1 MQVILLEAVENL
13 GKLGDTVKVKPG
25 YARNFLLPKGKAM
38 PATKENLKQI
48 EAHRAELER
57 QETEALAMAKAR
69 AEELEGREIVVV
81 RKAGDEGKLF
91 GSVGPVDIAEA
102 LAKQGA
108 EVERQEIRLPVDSIR
123 QTGEY
128 SIGVHLHAEV
138 ETSITLRVV
147 ADEGP

>member
-25 YARNFLLPKGKAM
+25 YARNFLLPQGKAM
-38 PATKENLKQI
+38 PATRENLAEI

-57 QETEALAMAKAR
+57 QEAEALAMAKAR
-69 AEELEGREIVVV
+69 VEELEGREVVVV

-91 GSVGPVDIAEA
+91 GSVGPADIVEA

-108 EVERQEIRLPVDSIR
+108 EVERQEIRLPVDTIR

-128 SIGVHLHAEV
+128 SIGLHLHAEV
-138 ETSITLRVV
+138 ETTILLRVV

>member
-1 MQVILLEAVENL
+1 ML
-13 GKLGDTVKVKPG
+13 
-25 YARNFLLPKGKAM
+25 
-38 PATKENLKQI
+38 ATKENLAEI

-57 QETEALAMAKAR
+57 QEAEALAMAKTR

-91 GSVGPVDIAEA
+91 GSVGPADISEA

-123 QTGEY
+123 QTGVY
-128 SIGVHLHAEV
+128 SVGVHLHTEV
-138 ETSITLRVV
+138 ETTITLRVV
-147 ADEGP
+147 ADEAP